1 MSNQHWS
8 VMTTGQTFAI
18 HEGKICATL
27 VISQSI
33 NSKHKRTNKEVP
45 DALNQEAK
53 DEERRSISEVNL
65 PY

>member
-1 MSNQHWS
+1 MSNQCWS

-27 VISQSI
+27 VISQSVS
-33 NSKHKRTNKEVP
+33 SKHKETNEEVP
-45 DALNQEAK
+45 DALNHEAK
-53 DEERRSISEVNL
+53 DEEGRSISEVNL